1 MKIKQ
6 VRRWKKQTVAEQAGI
21 ARRFSGRLLWAVLL
35 LGGIGGLVSLGMSPQ
50 TSSRNTSVSFLEK
63 ADARLTAALPVR
75 ELFLNVEQ
83 RRSCHRR
90 QSYRGRVPDK

>member
-1 MKIKQ
+1 MLLKIKQ

-50 TSSRNTSVSFLEK
+50 TNT
-63 ADARLTAALPVR
+63 ARFGNLSWM
-75 ELFLNVEQ
+75 FWK
-83 RRSCHRR
+83 R
-90 QSYRGRVPDK
+90 QMPG

>member
-35 LGGIGGLVSLGMSPQ
+35 LGGIGGLVSSACP
-50 TSSRNTSVSFLEK
+50 RK
-63 ADARLTAALPVR
+63 PAAGTHLL
-75 ELFLNVEQ
+75 LFWK
-83 RRSCHRR
+83 R
-90 QSYRGRVPDK
+90 QMPG

>member
-63 ADARLTAALPVR
+63 ADARLRDYQYYAL
-75 ELFLNVEQ
+75 EEI
-83 RRSCHRR
+83 
-90 QSYRGRVPDK
+90 